1 MAVLAAFGLSLV
13 ASSAS
18 AQVYKF
24 KKKDGSIV
32 YTDSLA
38 QLPADRRAYYNNLE
52 REREERLQKIEKAR
66 GKQDVEADRMKAERE
81 RILAAK
87 IEEEER
93 QRRVQAIDAQLER
106 IRERRGQQNA
116 TEQTWRERIKKARS
130 RLQEALAEFDKVQ
143 QEYNAIA
150 IKGGYGLLP
159 GQAKQMEE
167 AKKKMDGLE
176 QEIDALNTELTVTI
190 PEEARKASVPPGWLR

>member
-1 MAVLAAFGLSLV
+1 MPLLAAFALSCL
-13 ASSAS
+13 ASNAD

-52 REREERLQKIEKAR
+52 REREERLRKIEKAR
-66 GKQDVEADRMKAERE
+66 GTQDVEAERMKAERE
-81 RILAAK
+81 RILQAK
-87 IEEEER
+87 IAEEER
-93 QRRVQAIDAQLER
+93 QRRIEKIDAELKR
-106 IRERRGQQNA
+106 IKERRGAQNE
-116 TEQTWRERIKKARS
+116 TEMYWRNRVKTARA
-130 RLQEALAEFDKVQ
+130 RLAEALGAFDKAQ

-150 IKGGYGLLP
+150 IKGGFGLLP
-159 GQAKQMEE
+159 GQQKQMDD

-176 QEIDALNTELTVTI
+176 QEIDALNQELTVTI
-190 PEEARKASVPPGWLR
+190 PEEARKASAPPGWLR